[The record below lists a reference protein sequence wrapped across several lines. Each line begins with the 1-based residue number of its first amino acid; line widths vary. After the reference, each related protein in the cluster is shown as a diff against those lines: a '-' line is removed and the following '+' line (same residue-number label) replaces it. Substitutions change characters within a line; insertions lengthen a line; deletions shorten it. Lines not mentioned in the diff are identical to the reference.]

1 MLKKIDKII
10 DSFSMYRLLVY
21 YLIGLLG
28 VSFVLA
34 IFKDISYNPFS
45 ILVSSLILVGA
56 SYFIN
61 KILADIFDAPT
72 GTDSAI
78 ITGLILALIISPTLG
93 LYNILFFISA
103 AGLAMAS
110 KYILTIKKKH
120 IFNPAAIAVALTALG
135 PKQSASWWVG
145 TGVLL
150 PFVIIGGI
158 ILVRKIHRS
167 RMVITFFIATT
178 LSTIF
183 FALISK
189 VSVGTSIHDMI
200 FSSSVFFLGFVML
213 TEPLTSPTTQKKQSI
228 YAIIV
233 GFLLPPQVHFFNWYT
248 SPEMS
253 LVIGNLYSFLVSP
266 KVRILPTLIKKIRIT
281 PDSADFIFE
290 PDKNFN
296 YLPGQYMEW
305 TIPHLNT
312 DSRGNRRYFTLAS
325 SPTESNIRIGVK
337 FFNNGS
343 SFKES
348 MLALDSNSMVSAAH
362 LAGDF
367 VMPNDPREKLAFI
380 AGGIGITPYRSMIK
394 FLLDKNQRRD
404 IVLLYS
410 AKHVDDL
417 AYKSIFDRAKK
428 ELGIRVF
435 YFLTGRNLK
444 LREDNFIEG
453 RINAERIKEYIP
465 DFMERTFYISGTD
478 SMVMDTKEYL
488 IKIGIPKNQI
498 KNDYFSGYS

>member
-1 MLKKIDKII
+1 MLKKLDRII
-10 DSFSMYRLLVY
+10 DSFSMYRLLIY
-21 YLIGLLG
+21 YLAGLLG
-28 VSFVLA
+28 AAFVLA

-45 ILVSSLILVGA
+45 ILVSSSILVGA

-61 KILADIFDAPT
+61 KILANFFDAPT
-72 GTDSAI
+72 GSDSAI

-93 LYNILFFISA
+93 LYNVMFFISA

-110 KYILTIKKKH
+110 KYILAVKKKH
-120 IFNPAAIAVALTALG
+120 LFNPAAIAVVLTAFG

-158 ILVRKIHRS
+158 LLVRKIHRA
-167 RMVITFFIATT
+167 RMVIIYFIVTT
-178 LSTIF
+178 ISTIF

-189 VSVGTSIHDMI
+189 VSVGTSIYDMI

-228 YAIIV
+228 YAAIV
-233 GFLLPPQVHFFNWYT
+233 GFLLPPQVHFLNWYT
-248 SPEMS
+248 SPEIS
-253 LVIGNLYSFLVSP
+253 LVIGNVYSFIVSP
-266 KVRILPTLIKKIRIT
+266 KVRILPTLIRKIRTT

-290 PDKNFN
+290 PDKDFNF
-296 YLPGQYMEW
+296 LPGQYMEW

-325 SPTESNIRIGVK
+325 SPTETNIRIGVK

-348 MLALDSNSMVSAAH
+348 MLALEGNSMVSAAH

-367 VMPNDPREKLAFI
+367 VMPNNPREKLAFI

-394 FLLDKNQRRD
+394 YLLDKNQRRD
-404 IVLLYS
+404 VVLLYS
-410 AKHVDDL
+410 SKHVDDL
-417 AYKSIFDRAKK
+417 AYKSIFDKAKK

-444 LREDNFIEG
+444 LDQDNFVEG
-453 RINAERIKEYIP
+453 RITPDRIKEHIP

-478 SMVMDTKEYL
+478 SMVIDTKENL
-488 IKIGIPKNQI
+488 IKLGIPKNQI

>member
-1 MLKKIDKII
+1 
-10 DSFSMYRLLVY
+10 MYRLLVY

-34 IFKDISYNPFS
+34 IFKDINYNPFS

-78 ITGLILALIISPTLG
+78 ITGLILALIITPTLG
-93 LYNILFFISA
+93 LYNILFFLSA

-110 KYILTIKKKH
+110 KYILTINKKH

-135 PKQSASWWVG
+135 PRQSASWWVG
-145 TGVLL
+145 TAVLL

-167 RMVITFFIATT
+167 RMVITFFITTT

-183 FALISK
+183 FALISN
-189 VSVGTSIHDMI
+189 VNVGTSIHDMV

-228 YAIIV
+228 YAAIV

-248 SPEMS
+248 SPEIS
-253 LVIGNLYSFLVSP
+253 LVIGNLYSFWVSP
-266 KVRILPTLIKKIRIT
+266 KVRILPTLIKKVRIT

-367 VMPNDPREKLAFI
+367 VMPNDPREKLVFI
-380 AGGIGITPYRSMIK
+380 GGGIGITPYRSMIK
-394 FLLDKNQRRD
+394 YLLDKNQRRD

-410 AKHVDDL
+410 AKNVEDL
-417 AYKSIFDRAKK
+417 AYRNIFDRAKK
-428 ELGIRVF
+428 ELGIRVL

-444 LREDNFIEG
+444 LKENNFIEG
-453 RINAERIKEYIP
+453 RINAARIQQYVP

-488 IKIGIPKNQI
+488 IKIGVPKKQI

>member
-1 MLKKIDKII
+1 
-10 DSFSMYRLLVY
+10 
-21 YLIGLLG
+21 
-28 VSFVLA
+28 
-34 IFKDISYNPFS
+34 
-45 ILVSSLILVGA
+45 
-56 SYFIN
+56 
-61 KILADIFDAPT
+61 
-72 GTDSAI
+72 
-78 ITGLILALIISPTLG
+78 
-93 LYNILFFISA
+93 
-103 AGLAMAS
+103 
-110 KYILTIKKKH
+110 
-120 IFNPAAIAVALTALG
+120 
-135 PKQSASWWVG
+135 
-145 TGVLL
+145 
-150 PFVIIGGI
+150 
-158 ILVRKIHRS
+158 
-167 RMVITFFIATT
+167 
-178 LSTIF
+178 
-183 FALISK
+183 
-189 VSVGTSIHDMI
+189 
-200 FSSSVFFLGFVML
+200 
-213 TEPLTSPTTQKKQSI
+213 
-228 YAIIV
+228 
-233 GFLLPPQVHFFNWYT
+233 
-248 SPEMS
+248 
-253 LVIGNLYSFLVSP
+253 
-266 KVRILPTLIKKIRIT
+266 
-281 PDSADFIFE
+281 
-290 PDKNFN
+290 
-296 YLPGQYMEW
+296 MEW